1 MIMLVVLWGNP
12 LGAPT
17 ISNPN
22 LAIKSLITRTNS
34 LEASLEV
41 IIKQTNRV
49 IFKRFLIRTRN
60 RLLFRA
66 NIEL

>member
-1 MIMLVVLWGNP
+1 MLVVLWGNP

-41 IIKQTNRV
+41 IIKQT
-49 IFKRFLIRTRN
+49 
-60 RLLFRA
+60 
-66 NIEL
+66 IEWSLRGS